1 MMLKIVLAD
10 DEVFVRKGLIELIPW
25 EEMKFTI
32 VGEANNGK
40 EALEM
45 IMELKPDLVITD
57 IRMPLVNGLDLIRSV
72 KEHGQLDPFFII
84 ISGYNDFN
92 YAQQALRYGV
102 HDYIMKP
109 IDEEEMTA
117 ALRRLTYSIIEKKK
131 ALLSGDKQQGNS
143 ILEALMQGA
152 LSKKEAES
160 YSAMLGMPE
169 GASMMYVLV
178 DVYAAPQ
185 EQLTDI
191 KMFQEALHAIE
202 YREGDIPVIEL
213 QPGKFGL
220 LLNVDGLH
228 TREGG
233 IEQALERL
241 RVALSHRLSCDIGMY
256 VGNAVDHIAELRHSY
271 LEASEAARHKYAERG
286 VIWYSKIK
294 ALSLY
299 VFDISPDLSNRLV
312 LQLEE
317 GSREAYRQTAA
328 DMFRL
333 FREQRFTP
341 QAVTGS
347 LSRCITGII
356 AVIKEMDGSEEEV
369 RRLKE
374 LAEREHGNW
383 SLQLL
388 EEHFMLAL
396 MEAEDY
402 IALLR
407 QEWSKGSIKQI
418 KNYIDAHYSENISLK
433 SIAAM
438 FYMNALYLGRLFR
451 KSYGVY
457 FNEYLLEL
465 RVKEAK
471 KLLRQTDLRM
481 YEIAAR
487 VGFQNADYFVAQFE
501 KREKL
506 SPTEYRN
513 ILNAKELG
521 G

>member
-1 MMLKIVLAD
+1 MLKVLLTD
-10 DEVFVRKGLIELIPW
+10 DEVFVRKGLMELIPW
-25 EEMKFTI
+25 EEMKFI
-32 VGEANNGK
+32 VVGEANNGK

-45 IMELKPDLVITD
+45 IEDLEPDLVITD
-57 IRMPLVNGLDLIRSV
+57 IRMPLVDGLDLIRSV
-72 KEHGQLDPFFII
+72 KENTQLDPVFII
-84 ISGYNDFN
+84 ISGYNDFK

-109 IDEEEMTA
+109 IDEEEITA
-117 ALRRLTYSIIEKKK
+117 ALRKLTYSIGERKK
-131 ALLSGDKQQGNS
+131 ALLSGDKQAGNP

-152 LSKKEAES
+152 LNRKEAEQ
-160 YSAMLGMPE
+160 YSSMLGMPE

-185 EQLTDI
+185 EQLADMRT
-191 KMFQEALHAIE
+191 FQEALHSLE
-202 YREGDIPVIEL
+202 EQRGDIPVIEL

-220 LLNVDGLH
+220 LLNVDWMH
-228 TREGG
+228 NRAGG
-233 IEQALERL
+233 IGPFLERL
-241 RVALSHRLSCDIGMY
+241 RTALSRRLSVDIGIY
-256 VGNAVDHIAELRHSY
+256 AGNSVDHVAELRRSF

-286 VIWYSKIK
+286 VIWYAKINNRP
-294 ALSLY
+294 LY
-299 VFDISPDLSNRLV
+299 VFDISPDISNKLI

-317 GSREAYRQTAA
+317 GSREAYRQTAEG
-328 DMFRL
+328 MFRL

-396 MEAEDY
+396 AEAEEY

-407 QEWSKGSIKQI
+407 QEWSRSSIKQI

-433 SIAAM
+433 CIAAR

-451 KSYGVY
+451 KNYGVY
-457 FNEYLLEL
+457 FNEYVLEL

-487 VGFQNADYFVAQFE
+487 VGFQNADYFVTQFE
-501 KREKL
+501 KLEKR

-513 ILNAKELG
+513 MLNIKE
-521 G
+521 